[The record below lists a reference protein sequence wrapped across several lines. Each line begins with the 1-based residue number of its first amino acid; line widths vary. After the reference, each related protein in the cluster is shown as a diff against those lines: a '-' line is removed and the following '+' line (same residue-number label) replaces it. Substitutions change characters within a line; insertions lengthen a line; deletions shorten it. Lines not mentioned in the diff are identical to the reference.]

1 MKILPL
7 LTALALLPVMVVA
20 HGWYFSTRQAPG
32 LQARA
37 VDLLKSEG
45 AELQEI
51 QLDLLDLRLQARAA
65 TPEARTKALAAL
77 RGLAP
82 LRLREARIT
91 LPAALHAEL
100 RADRLILTGT
110 LPATADARG
119 LLALLRTWR
128 PDLQPDASALRTH
141 ADAQWPEGENGDWQ
155 AGGALITPVRELL
168 ALDVELEIQ
177 RAAEGLLT
185 VKGVL
190 PSSGM
195 RDAILAALPASAS
208 TRDLRISPLAKPQP
222 PFGAARDF
230 PAFLR
235 DFFSHPG
242 PRRLTWT
249 PKNGLHLEADA
260 LPSQRN
266 AWLQT
271 LRPLLQHTALDDA
284 LRLHPSPWHLPGRRI
299 ESPLDPRVLQELRLV
314 LEAESAR
321 FEGGGPE
328 LTGDSRE
335 QLASLVPEL
344 LAAGPGLRLIIGGHP
359 VEESP
364 AARQNALARARR
376 VLDVLI
382 EAGLPAPCAAT
393 TVFEPAGSLAG
404 TVEILLR

>member
-1 MKILPL
+1 
-7 LTALALLPVMVVA
+7 MVAA

-45 AELQEI
+45 AELQEMK
-51 QLDLLDLRLQARAA
+51 LDLLDLRLQAHAT

-77 RGLAP
+77 SGLAP

-91 LPAALHAEL
+91 LPATLHAEPK
-100 RADRLILTGT
+100 ADRLILTGT
-110 LPATADARG
+110 LPGTADVRG

-141 ADAQWPEGENGDWQ
+141 ADAQWPQGENGDWQ
-155 AGGALITPVRELL
+155 AGGTLLSPVRELL
-168 ALDVELEIQ
+168 ALEAELDIQ
-177 RAAEGLLT
+177 RDAEGLLSL
-185 VKGVL
+185 KGTL
-190 PSSGM
+190 PSPGM
-195 RDAILAALPASAS
+195 KEALLTTLPAPASA
-208 TRDLRISPLAKPQP
+208 RDLRTSPLASPPP
-222 PFGAARDF
+222 PFGADKDF
-230 PAFLR
+230 PSFLR
-235 DFFSHPG
+235 DFFSHSG

-249 PKNGLHLEADA
+249 QKNGLRLEADA
-260 LPSQRN
+260 LPSQRK

-271 LRPLLQHTALDDA
+271 LRPLLERTSFHDA

-382 EAGLPAPCAAT
+382 EAGLPAPCADT
-393 TVFEPAGSLAG
+393 TVFEPAGSPAG